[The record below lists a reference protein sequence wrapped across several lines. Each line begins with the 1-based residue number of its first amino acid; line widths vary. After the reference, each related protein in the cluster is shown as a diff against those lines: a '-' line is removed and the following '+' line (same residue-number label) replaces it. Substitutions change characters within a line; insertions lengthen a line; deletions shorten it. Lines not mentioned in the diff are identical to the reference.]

1 MHFLD
6 ILSAAL
12 SILGVY
18 TLVIYAPYLLPRNLV
33 PHVSAALSEVKG
45 LLDQAEANGA
55 ITDDASEYRANLTKY
70 DLLSVVVVSSR
81 HSLTVRIRRLANQ
94 LQRMRAESQ
103 RSPGIY
109 QQLVLTVRS
118 CMAYKLYTLS
128 SQVEDM
134 KIKVEVRWCTLF
146 N

>member
-1 MHFLD
+1 MNFFD

-55 ITDDASEYRANLTKY
+55 ITDDASEYRANLTMY
-70 DLLSVVVVSSR
+70 DGLPVVVVSSR
-81 HSLTVRIRRLANQ
+81 HSLTVRFRRLAHQ
-94 LQRMRAESQ
+94 LQRMRAETQ
-103 RSPGIY
+103 RYPGIY

-118 CMAYKLYTLS
+118 CMTYKLYTLS

-134 KIKVEVRWCTLF
+134 KIKVEVRWYTLF

>member
-55 ITDDASEYRANLTKY
+55 ITDTSELRANLTTY
-70 DLLSVVVVSSR
+70 ERFYPCSSR
-81 HSLTVRIRRLANQ
+81 SRPVTR
-94 LQRMRAESQ
+94 
-103 RSPGIY
+103 
-109 QQLVLTVRS
+109 
-118 CMAYKLYTLS
+118 
-128 SQVEDM
+128 
-134 KIKVEVRWCTLF
+134 
-146 N
+146 